1 MARPLPR
8 GTPIYQLKVT
18 LKDTKP
24 PIWRRLLLPADVT
37 MRRLHDIL
45 QIVVGWQESHLY
57 IFEVGRTYIGEPDPE
72 EDWREVRPA
81 KSTKLDQVAPAAG
94 AKFVYEYDFGDSWR
108 HDILVE
114 KVLPAEPDLA
124 YPLCVAGRRA
134 GPPEDCGGAW
144 AYAELLEII
153 ANPAHEEY
161 GHTMTWLGG
170 EFDPEVFDV
179 AETNTVLRIAGF
191 VRSVGE
197 ATATPPRSKPSH
209 TRRHLRLL

>member
-24 PIWRRLLLPADVT
+24 PIWRRFLVPADIT

-57 IFEVGRTYIGEPDPE
+57 IFEVGRTHIGEPDPE

-81 KSTKLDQVAPAAG
+81 KSTTLNQVAPAAG

-114 KVLPAEPDLA
+114 KVLPAEPGTN
-124 YPLCVAGRRA
+124 YPLCLAGRRA

-144 AYAELLEII
+144 AYAELLEVI

-161 GHTMTWLGG
+161 ASTMNWLGG

-197 ATATPPRSKPSH
+197 ATAKPPRAQPAQ